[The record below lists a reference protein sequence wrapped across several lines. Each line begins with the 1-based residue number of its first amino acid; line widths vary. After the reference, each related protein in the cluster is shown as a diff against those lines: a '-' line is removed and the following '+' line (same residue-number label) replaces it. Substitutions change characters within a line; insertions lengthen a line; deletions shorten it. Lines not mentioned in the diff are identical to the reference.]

1 MEIFFTAIGLAMD
14 SFALSIVSGSL
25 NRRLSLLDTLKI
37 ALIFGSFQAIMPFF
51 GYIFGV
57 FMTDFIFSI
66 HKYIA
71 FAILFG
77 IGIKFI
83 LESKDIREK
92 SIDLSFYPLLV
103 GGFITSIDAF
113 GVGITFGFEDI
124 SIKQACSIIG
134 LICVIFCIFG
144 VFLGKKIGKIF
155 EDKALMVGGII
166 LMGVGY
172 KIILE

>member
-1 MEIFFTAIGLAMD
+1 MEILFTAIALAMD

-25 NRRLSLLDTLKI
+25 NKRLSFLDTLKI
-37 ALIFGSFQAIMPFF
+37 ALIFGAFQAMMPFF
-51 GYIFGV
+51 GYIFGIFV
-57 FMTDFIFSI
+57 ADFIFSF

-83 LESKDIREK
+83 LESKDVKEK
-92 SIDLSFYPLLV
+92 SIDLGIYPLIV

-124 SIKQACSIIG
+124 SIKEACFVIG
-134 LICVIFCIFG
+134 LVCVVFCLFG
-144 VFLGKKIGKIF
+144 VYLGKKIGKVF
-155 EDKALMVGGII
+155 EDKALMIGGII

-172 KIILE
+172 KMILE